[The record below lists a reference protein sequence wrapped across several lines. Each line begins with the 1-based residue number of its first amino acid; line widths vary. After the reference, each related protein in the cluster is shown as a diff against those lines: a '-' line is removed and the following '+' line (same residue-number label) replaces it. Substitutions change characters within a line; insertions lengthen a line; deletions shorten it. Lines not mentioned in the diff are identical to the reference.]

1 MNQNTSLQLYDSIG
15 YLVQPQI
22 HIDAAVIVTGS
33 HAGDSAARFVL
44 EHGERPLAVFFN
56 DAGIGK
62 DSAGISGLSLLQ
74 THDIAAVAYSF
85 ESARIGEARDG
96 LDNGITTH
104 LNVAAAGLNLWIGQ
118 PVALAVQQLLKRRT
132 HRL

>member
-1 MNQNTSLQLYDSIG
+1 MKDRTHLQLYDSIG

-22 HIDAAVIVTGS
+22 HIEDAVIVTGS

-44 EHGERPLAVFFN
+44 EHGEIPLAVFFN

-62 DSAGISGLSLLQ
+62 DKAGISGLSLLQ
-74 THDIAAVAYSF
+74 TSDIAAAAYSF

-96 LDNGITTH
+96 LENGIITH
-104 LNVAAAGLNLWIGQ
+104 VNVAAAGLNIWIGQ
-118 PVALAVQQLLKRRT
+118 PVALAVQQLLKRRAQ
-132 HRL
+132 RP